1 MHIPGQTDNCKIGVT
16 VTAALA
22 VAYEGEFSGMLT
34 SFSLVIWKG
43 RVIFAAELLSATK
56 VKKLNRPVIQLSP
69 TVSNCY
75 F

>member
-1 MHIPGQTDNCKIGVT
+1 MHRPGQIDSCKIVMT

-22 VAYEGEFSGMLT
+22 VAYEGEFSDILT

-43 RVIFAAELLSATK
+43 RVIFAAEPLSATE
-56 VKKLNRPVIQLSP
+56 VRKLNRPVIQLSP
-69 TVSNCY
+69 TMSNRY